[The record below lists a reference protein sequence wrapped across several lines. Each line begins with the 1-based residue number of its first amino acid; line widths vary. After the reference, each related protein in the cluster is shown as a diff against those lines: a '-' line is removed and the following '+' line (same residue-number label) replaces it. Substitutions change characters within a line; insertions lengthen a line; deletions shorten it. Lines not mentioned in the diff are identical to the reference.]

1 MKIKSIGIGLA
12 FLFILSGLTAAP
24 ITLEKAQKTAEKF
37 YGVQIQKAAAKSLP
51 VLSCIYPKETK
62 SNEFV
67 PFYIF
72 NAGQEQGFVIV
83 AGDDNAARLVL
94 GYSDQG
100 SFQTEDMPDNLKYWL
115 EYYAEGVRNAA
126 IYGGSGNLQAKA
138 DFAKAE
144 TVKEPL
150 LGEINYNQGAP
161 YNDLCPIDP
170 TTNRLS
176 YTGCVATA
184 LTSVARYYGY
194 PKQGRGRISYTTS
207 TRKIPLSMDFSENTY
222 DWDNMLDTYR
232 GNLSQYTEVQ
242 RTAVA
247 TLMRDMGYAVRMDY
261 TSNASGALRDPTTTG
276 MYDFMGF
283 DSILEYRER
292 MYYDNDEEW
301 IAVLKENLD
310 NDLPVYYSGTGDG
323 GGHAF
328 VCDGYDEDN
337 FFHINW
343 GWGGMSN
350 GYFTVQNLDPDNT
363 SGIGAGTGG
372 GYSSNQSIL
381 HNLVPPGHKHSDDLF
396 VLTTSSSNITLAQTK
411 EDSIYSIEETPMSVS
426 FRALQNHSMSYFKGT
441 IAMAAYQNGELIKV
455 ISNKVPLEIDK
466 QKSSSGTFYL
476 FPVLDSLE
484 EGEYELWIVAATD
497 ASSEK
502 WHKVYINKSNR
513 LNTISY
519 IPVRVG
525 QGTYQ
530 LVKYTATLTVNVD
543 CADTRNISMFI
554 FSNNELIG
562 TGQVSALQTKIFNYR
577 YGHYDLRFWTRG
589 YDTTYVSL
597 DLTKDTAIEIYMQER
612 YVNPYLRGV
621 RVEGNKAT
629 VMWYKNASYGETAY
643 PTGFAVFLD
652 DVEVAQLA
660 STATEYTITDI
671 PLGEHWAGLTSI
683 YKTGRSDT
691 LLRSF
696 TIRETAN
703 EKAWNGLCR
712 ITPNPSATGYFMVE
726 TDRDCRLQ
734 VSDLSGR
741 VVLERELAAG
751 SQQVDM
757 NGYGAGVYLFRLSG
771 KDGESAVLKAVLK

>member
-37 YGVQIQKAAAKSLP
+37 YGVQIQKVAAKSLP
-51 VLSCIYPKETK
+51 VLSCIYPKESK
-62 SNEFV
+62 SNGFV

-72 NAGQEQGFVIV
+72 NAEQEQGFVIV

-94 GYSDQG
+94 AYSDQG
-100 SFQTEDMPDNLKYWL
+100 SFQTGDMPDNLAYWL
-115 EYYAEGVRNAA
+115 EYYAEGVKNAA

-138 DFAKAE
+138 DFVKAE

-150 LGEINYNQGAP
+150 LGEINYNQGTP
-161 YNDLCPIDP
+161 YNDLCPMDP
-170 TTNRLS
+170 NTKRLS

-184 LTSVARYYGY
+184 LTSVARYFGY
-194 PKQGRGRISYTTS
+194 PKQGRGSISYTTS
-207 TRKIPLSMDFSENTY
+207 TRQIPISMDFSKNTY
-222 DWDNMLDTYR
+222 DWDNMLDTYK
-232 GNLSQYTEVQ
+232 GNLSQYTEAQ

-261 TSNASGALRDPTTTG
+261 TSSSSGALRDPTTTG

-292 MYYDNDEEW
+292 TFYDNDEEW

-310 NDLPVYYSGTGDG
+310 NDIPIYYSGTGDG

-343 GWGGMSN
+343 GWGGSAN
-350 GYFTVQNLDPDNT
+350 GYFTVQNLDPNDI

-372 GYSSNQSIL
+372 GYSANQAIL

-396 VLTTSSSNITLAQTK
+396 VLTTSSSNIILSQTK
-411 EDSIYSIEETPMSVS
+411 EDSIYSIKESPLEIS
-426 FRALQNHSMSYFKGT
+426 FRALKNNSMSYFKGT
-441 IAMAAYQNGELIKV
+441 VAMAAYQNGELIKV
-455 ISNKVPLEIDK
+455 ISNKIPIEIAK
-466 QKSSSGTFYL
+466 QESSSETLHL
-476 FPVLDSLE
+476 FPALDSLE
-484 EGEYELWIVAATD
+484 EGEYELWMVAATD
-497 ASSEK
+497 AYNEK
-502 WHKVYINKSNR
+502 WSKVYLTKSSF
-513 LNTISY
+513 LTTISY
-519 IPVRVG
+519 IPVRVDRT
-525 QGTYQ
+525 TYQ
-530 LVKYTATLTVNVD
+530 LLRYTATLTVNVD
-543 CADTRNISMFI
+543 CAESRNINMFI
-554 FSNNELIG
+554 FSNNEHIG
-562 TGQVSALQTKIFNYR
+562 TGQVSAWQAKTFNYR

-612 YVNPYLRGV
+612 YINPYLRGV

-629 VMWYKNASYGETAY
+629 VIWNKNATNGETAY

-652 DVEVAQLA
+652 DVEMAQLG
-660 STATEYTITDI
+660 SGATEYTFTGV
-671 PLGEHWAGLTSI
+671 PAGEHWAGLSSI

-691 LLRSF
+691 LRRAF
-696 TIRETAN
+696 IIRETAN

-712 ITPNPSATGYFMVE
+712 ISPNPSATGYFMVE

-757 NGYGAGVYLFRLSG
+757 NGYGAGVYMFRLSG